1 MFNLLGK
8 EELNEYI
15 EEMLNEVFGFLNFI
29 MFLILMG
36 EKLNGI
42 DFEDM
47 IRNVFV
53 LFDYEGKGVL
63 NEDKFWFLLMG
74 MGDR

>member
-1 MFNLLGK
+1 MGK
-8 EELNEYI
+8 EEFNSYI
-15 EEMLNEVFGFLNFI
+15 DDMLSEVFGLLNFI
-29 MFLILMG
+29 MFLMLMG

-47 IRNVFV
+47 IWNVFV
-53 LFDYEGKGVL
+53 LFDMDGKGVL

-74 MGDR
+74 MGER

>member
-8 EELNEYI
+8 EEFNSYI
-15 EEMLNEVFGFLNFI
+15 DEMLSEVFGLLNFI
-29 MFLILMG
+29 MFLMLMG
-36 EKLNGI
+36 DKLNGI

-47 IRNVFV
+47 IWNVFV
-53 LFDYEGKGVL
+53 LFDMDGKGVL

-74 MGDR
+74 MGER

>member
-8 EELNEYI
+8 EEFNSYI
-15 EEMLNEVFGFLNFI
+15 DDMLSEVFGLLNFI
-29 MFLILMG
+29 MFLMLMG

-47 IRNVFV
+47 IWNVFV
-53 LFDYEGKGVL
+53 LFDMDGKGVL

-74 MGDR
+74 MGER